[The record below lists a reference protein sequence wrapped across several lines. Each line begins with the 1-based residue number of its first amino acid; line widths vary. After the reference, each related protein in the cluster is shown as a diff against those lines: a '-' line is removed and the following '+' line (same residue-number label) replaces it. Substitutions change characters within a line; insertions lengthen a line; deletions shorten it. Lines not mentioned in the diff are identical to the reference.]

1 MHMLLA
7 LGGLS
12 GLKEKKS
19 TGICERL
26 VVLGV
31 SGGESKVE

>member
-12 GLKEKKS
+12 GTSCVCSPDEFILA
-19 TGICERL
+19 
-26 VVLGV
+26 VLLRAP
-31 SGGESKVE
+31 

>member
-12 GLKEKKS
+12 GTSSISGPDEFILA
-19 TGICERL
+19 
-26 VVLGV
+26 VLLRAP
-31 SGGESKVE
+31 